1 MGLHFIFGR
10 AGCGK
15 TTTCCQ
21 QIADYL
27 LQNKENHAIFLVPDQ
42 GTYKAESTLA
52 SIMPQ
57 KGFTNATV
65 SGFSRLSYR
74 IFQEL
79 HTKTSEAL
87 PPIGQQ
93 LVISRLLSEYKDEF
107 KVIGH
112 AAGKKHFSENITS
125 FFHEL
130 DTYLITEEKL
140 EEITHIEGS
149 SPLGLKLQDMLL
161 LPLRVWKHRLL

>member
-52 SIMPQ
+52 SIKKDLQM
-57 KGFTNATV
+57 
-65 SGFSRLSYR
+65 
-74 IFQEL
+74 
-79 HTKTSEAL
+79 
-87 PPIGQQ
+87 QQ
-93 LVISRLLSEYKDEF
+93 Y
-107 KVIGH
+107 
-112 AAGKKHFSENITS
+112 
-125 FFHEL
+125 L
-130 DTYLITEEKL
+130 DFLDYLIVYFKNFIPKQAKL
-140 EEITHIEGS
+140 F
-149 SPLGLKLQDMLL
+149 
-161 LPLRVWKHRLL
+161 LRLDNN

>member
-93 LVISRLLSEYKDEF
+93 LVISRLLSE
-107 KVIGH
+107 
-112 AAGKKHFSENITS
+112 
-125 FFHEL
+125 
-130 DTYLITEEKL
+130 
-140 EEITHIEGS
+140 
-149 SPLGLKLQDMLL
+149 
-161 LPLRVWKHRLL
+161 